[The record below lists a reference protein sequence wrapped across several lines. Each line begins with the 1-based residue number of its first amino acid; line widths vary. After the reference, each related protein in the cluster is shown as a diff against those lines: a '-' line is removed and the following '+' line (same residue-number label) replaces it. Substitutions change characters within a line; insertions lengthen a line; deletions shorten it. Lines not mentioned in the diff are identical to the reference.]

1 MTNHEMTLR
10 WRPAETANR
19 KYAPAAI
26 ASYADQLRAKGFKV
40 EDDGEG
46 GLLIQGRVRFGPV
59 PGRDDAIGELM
70 PIEEP
75 QP

>member
-1 MTNHEMTLR
+1 MTYHEMTLR

-46 GLLIQGRVRFGPV
+46 GLLIQGRVRLGPV
-59 PGRDDAIGELM
+59 PGRSDAVGELVLT
-70 PIEEP
+70 EEP
-75 QP
+75 AP